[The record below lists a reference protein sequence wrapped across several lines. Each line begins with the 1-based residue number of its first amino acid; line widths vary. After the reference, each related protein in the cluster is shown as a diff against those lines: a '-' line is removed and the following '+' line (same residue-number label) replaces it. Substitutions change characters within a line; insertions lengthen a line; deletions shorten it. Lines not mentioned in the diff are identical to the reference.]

1 MLGDETIS
9 FGELKPR
16 SVLFL
21 KDTEKI
27 IVIDSKE
34 YVSKENKFKIN
45 YKEFKSGECGLDCW
59 EKHVSIK
66 LAETQIDKTF
76 SKNSKGGK
84 TKNEAM
90 TEIRRWLESARERQR
105 QRQAEA
111 EAEAEAQRR

>member
-1 MLGDETIS
+1 MVKRLSRRNSRSKRNKSRGSKSLRNIKSRGSKSLRGGKNMRSKRLRKQKKRGGVLGDETIS

-45 YKEFKSGECGLDCW
+45 YF
-59 EKHVSIK
+59 SI
-66 LAETQIDKTF
+66 L
-76 SKNSKGGK
+76 
-84 TKNEAM
+84 
-90 TEIRRWLESARERQR
+90 
-105 QRQAEA
+105 
-111 EAEAEAQRR
+111 